1 MLVNQKIL
9 AHLIVARG
17 RVEQDRQRPERAQQQ
32 QGLLELARRHQVAQ
46 GQQQG
51 RQHVAHGHHH
61 AGDLAQAHAGVG
73 WGFCRHGRRLLA
85 RTVEGYAGEPQLR
98 ASTRDVRGRRA
109 LRDHQRR
116 LGDLGGAGSG
126 RRNASKGHGVSRDLA
141 QRHGGD
147 HSCAESGGDYMLLR
161 KFITRLRPGGREL
174 NPGYTGVHGEIE
186 AAQEAYAAYTRS
198 HCSASFGVALTT

>member
-9 AHLIVARG
+9 AHLRVARG

-73 WGFCRHGRRLLA
+73 WGF
-85 RTVEGYAGEPQLR
+85 
-98 ASTRDVRGRRA
+98 
-109 LRDHQRR
+109 
-116 LGDLGGAGSG
+116 
-126 RRNASKGHGVSRDLA
+126 
-141 QRHGGD
+141 
-147 HSCAESGGDYMLLR
+147 
-161 KFITRLRPGGREL
+161 
-174 NPGYTGVHGEIE
+174 
-186 AAQEAYAAYTRS
+186 
-198 HCSASFGVALTT
+198 